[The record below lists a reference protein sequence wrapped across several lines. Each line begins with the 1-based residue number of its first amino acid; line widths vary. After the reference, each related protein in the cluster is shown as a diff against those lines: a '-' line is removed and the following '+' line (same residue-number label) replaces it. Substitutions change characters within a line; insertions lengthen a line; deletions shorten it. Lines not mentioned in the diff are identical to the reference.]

1 MSNVVSFEEYKRR
14 KQEEAV
20 LLSAI
25 ELTSMIISGN
35 SLEEI
40 LASIR
45 KTNGGVDK
53 ILAGKNKDI
62 LPMLT
67 PRQRFGVLENP
78 FNDVLLSR
86 PRKMF
91 IELNEHQEDEPKK

>member
-20 LLSAI
+20 LLSAT

-35 SLEEI
+35 SLAEI

-45 KTNGGVDK
+45 KTNGEVDK

-67 PRQRFGVLENP
+67 PRQRFGVHENP

-91 IELNEHQEDEPKK
+91 IELEVHHEDEPKK